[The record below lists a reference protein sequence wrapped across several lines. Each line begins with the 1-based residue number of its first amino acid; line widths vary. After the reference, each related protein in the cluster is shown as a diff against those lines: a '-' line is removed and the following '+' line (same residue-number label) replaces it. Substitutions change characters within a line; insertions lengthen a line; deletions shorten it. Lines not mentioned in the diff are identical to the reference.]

1 MFNVSYKTS
10 NSLYVEQGYYKKGST
25 VRYLS
30 SATLITVENEDLNDI
45 DLELIEKRTISGI
58 LSMPSGTAPKGGI
71 SFEITAYNS
80 STEAK
85 VTVTIL

>member
-1 MFNVSYKTS
+1 
-10 NSLYVEQGYYKKGST
+10 
-25 VRYLS
+25 
-30 SATLITVENEDLNDI
+30 LITVENEDLNDI

-85 VTVTIL
+85 VTVTIPEGESSVPYSINVPAE